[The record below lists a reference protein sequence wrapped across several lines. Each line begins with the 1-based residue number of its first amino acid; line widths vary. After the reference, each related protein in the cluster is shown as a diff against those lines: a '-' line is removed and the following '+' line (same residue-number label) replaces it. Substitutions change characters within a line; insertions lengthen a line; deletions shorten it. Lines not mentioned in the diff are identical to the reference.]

1 VRVFLEVVIK
11 DQLYMH
17 KFLDNLISWCPQQNS
32 GFLVIKKNRKPLTE
46 VTSSKK
52 RNRRKEHLEK
62 KKRKEKE
69 TLLGNC
75 PN

>member
-1 VRVFLEVVIK
+1 VPSAEFWVPC
-11 DQLYMH
+11 H
-17 KFLDNLISWCPQQNS
+17 K
-32 GFLVIKKNRKPLTE
+32 KKNRKPLTE

-69 TLLGNC
+69 KLLGNC